1 MPPRSGHRTAALRV
15 LFLGTFL
22 GTLVLLPGCRPSQ
35 DERQDARQEEVTGA
49 EWEWIQANK
58 QTLDERRERL
68 AQLEAAAAPAG
79 TPPATPKSPQ
89 QKAQD
94 EAQLRQER
102 QAVDDLAR
110 EFHRRLVE
118 YINANAATTP
128 GEPLAERH
136 LAALRLKSDEDIL
149 LAREHIQRNG
159 DYRRAIEVYE
169 SALAA
174 DPDNARLKEELETA
188 KARRYITRERFVQV
202 KEGMTPEEVRRLL
215 GQPNLQ
221 DIRAYPERDVV
232 AWFYP
237 KDASG
242 AAAAVWFK
250 SGDAGEVYQLDF
262 DAIQPPQAGQP
273 RRPAA
278 PGPRPTPTP
287 AGSGTP

>member
-1 MPPRSGHRTAALRV
+1 MPPRSGHRTRALNR
-15 LFLGTFL
+15 LFLGTLL
-22 GTLVLLPGCRPSQ
+22 GTLVLFPGCRPTQ
-35 DERQDARQEEVTGA
+35 DERQEAHQEEVSGA
-49 EWEWIQANK
+49 GWEWLQETK

-68 AQLEAAAAPAG
+68 AQLEAAA
-79 TPPATPKSPQ
+79 PQ
-89 QKAQD
+89 PGQNAQQA
-94 EAQLRQER
+94 AQNAQETARLAQER
-102 QAVDDLAR
+102 QAIDELAR

-118 YINANAATTP
+118 YINAGASASP
-128 GEPLAERH
+128 GEPLGERQ

-174 DPDNARLKEELETA
+174 DPDNGRLKEELETA

-202 KEGMTPEEVRRLL
+202 KEGMTQEEVRRLL

-221 DIRAYPERDVV
+221 DIRPYPERDVV

-262 DAIQPPQAGQP
+262 EAIQPPQAGQQ

-278 PGPRPTPTP
+278 PAAPRPTPPP

>member
-1 MPPRSGHRTAALRV
+1 MPPRSAHRTAAL
-15 LFLGTFL
+15 LSLLL

-68 AQLEAAAAPAG
+68 AQLEAAAGSAAPAG
-79 TPPATPKSPQ
+79 SPRSPQ

-94 EAQLRQER
+94 EARLRQER

-118 YINANAATTP
+118 YINANAANIAATP
-128 GEPLAERH
+128 AEPLGERQ

-174 DPDNARLKEELETA
+174 DPDNRRLKEELETA
-188 KARRYITRERFVQV
+188 KARRYITRERFAQVQ
-202 KEGMTPEEVRRLL
+202 EGMTQEEVRRLL

-221 DIRAYPERDVV
+221 DIRQYPERGVV

-250 SGDAGEVYQLDF
+250 SGDAAEVYQLDF
-262 DAIQPPQAGQP
+262 EAIQPPQAGQP

-278 PGPRPTPTP
+278 PAAPRPTPPP